1 MANEEKVIPKYHRPP
16 IPEDEV
22 MSKVPDPEKDVDN
35 YNSLVDRLLL
45 TDFAQFTDD
54 EIIDGVMKKR
64 INTFTSRGG
73 KRNQKDTG
81 WQPNELKLRDTVIM
95 DLLCRKCMPRNKI
108 INQLMAR
115 WDISSVTASRYITEA
130 IRRFEG
136 TYGADEE
143 ENRKLFLQS
152 CSELLEEVKD
162 KKKYDQIIKTLD
174 LIGKSGGLY
183 SSKQNVSL
191 DGNINFTFGD
201 EETKPSKNQKHKDDD
216 MDEE

>member
-1 MANEEKVIPKYHRPP
+1 MANEEKVIPKHHRPP

-22 MSKVPDPEKDVDN
+22 MSNVPDPQTESDN

-45 TDFAQFTDD
+45 TDLAQFTD
-54 EIIDGVMKKR
+54 EQIIDAIMKKR

-73 KRNQKDTG
+73 RANQKKNG
-81 WQPNELKLRDTVIM
+81 WQENELKLRDTVVM

-108 INQLMAR
+108 VNQLMAR
-115 WDISSVTASRYITEA
+115 WDISTDTANRYISEA
-130 IRRFEG
+130 IHRFEG

-143 ENRKLFLQS
+143 ANRKLFLQS

-183 SSKQNVSL
+183 STKQNVSL
-191 DGNINFTFGD
+191 DGNITFTFGD
-201 EETKPSKNQKHKDDD
+201 EETKPAQKDKDDD
-216 MDEE
+216 MDDE

>member
-1 MANEEKVIPKYHRPP
+1 MANEEKVIPKYHLPP

-22 MSKVPDPEKDVDN
+22 MRKVPDFEKDADT
-35 YNSLVDRLLL
+35 YNSLVDKLLQ
-45 TDFAQFTDD
+45 TNFAQFTD
-54 EIIDGVMKKR
+54 EQIIDAIIKKR

-73 KRNQKDTG
+73 RINQKKNG
-81 WQPNELKLRDTVIM
+81 WQENELKLRDTVIM

-108 INQLMAR
+108 VNQLMAR
-115 WDISSVTASRYITEA
+115 WDISTDTANKYISQA
-130 IRRFEG
+130 IHRFEG

-183 SSKQNVSL
+183 STKQNVSL
-191 DGNINFTFGD
+191 DGNITFTFGD
-201 EETKPSKNQKHKDDD
+201 EETKSPANKKDKDDEL
-216 MDEE
+216 DEE

>member
-22 MSKVPDPEKDVDN
+22 MANVPDRKTESDN
-35 YNSLVDRLLL
+35 YNSFVDRLLQ
-45 TDFAQFTDD
+45 TDLAQFTD
-54 EIIDGVMKKR
+54 EQIIDGIMKKR

-73 KRNQKDTG
+73 KRNQKNSG
-81 WQPNELKLRDTVIM
+81 WQENELKLRDTVIM

-115 WDISSVTASRYITEA
+115 WDISSATASRYISEA
-130 IRRFEG
+130 IHRFEG

-191 DGNINFTFGD
+191 DGNVTFTFGD
-201 EETKPSKNQKHKDDD
+201 EETKPAQKDKDDD

>member
-1 MANEEKVIPKYHRPP
+1 MANEEKVIPKYHLPP

-22 MSKVPDPEKDVDN
+22 MAKIPDFKKDADT
-35 YNSLVDRLLL
+35 YNALVDRLLQ
-45 TDFAQFTDD
+45 TDLAQFTDD
-54 EIIDGVMKKR
+54 EIIDGIMKKR

-73 KRNQKDTG
+73 KSHQKNGG
-81 WQPNELKLRDTVIM
+81 WQENELKLRDTVIM

-108 INQLMAR
+108 VNQLIAR
-115 WDISSVTASRYITEA
+115 WDISTDTANRYISEA
-130 IRRFEG
+130 IHRFEG

-143 ENRKLFLQS
+143 ANRKLFLQS

-183 SSKQNVSL
+183 STKQNVSL

-201 EETKPSKNQKHKDDD
+201 EETKPAQKHKDND

>member
-1 MANEEKVIPKYHRPP
+1 MAEEEKVIPKHHLPP

-22 MSKVPDPEKDVDN
+22 MANVPDPKKESDN
-35 YNSLVDRLLL
+35 YNSLVDRLLQ
-45 TDFAQFTDD
+45 TDFAQFTD
-54 EIIDGVMKKR
+54 EQIIDAIIKKK

-73 KRNQKDTG
+73 KSHQKNGG
-81 WQPNELKLRDTVIM
+81 WQENELKLRDTVIM

-115 WDISSVTASRYITEA
+115 WDISSDTANRYISQA
-130 IRRFEG
+130 IHRFEG

-191 DGNINFTFGD
+191 DGNITFTFGD
-201 EETKPSKNQKHKDDD
+201 EETKPAQKDKDDD